1 MTKNPT
7 TARLALSLALAV
19 PAATVAAQDQAPQ
32 TFEQVAAKVQ
42 GDLDKSLAELTA
54 LREAIAAERIPL
66 GKRLSALEA
75 ELTQV
80 RSMYQDQ
87 VRQLDGRTLDL
98 SNRRGEIKARGEEAA
113 YLSNL
118 LGEYLRNFDSR
129 LHIAERKRYAAG
141 IQAATL
147 APENKTLTERQV
159 FAAQAAVLTMSLER
173 VEDALGGARFDGTAV
188 DEGGTVRNGTF
199 VLVGPSAVFRSAD
212 GVAVGSAEQRLGSL
226 EPAIVPFTNP
236 ELRTAADQIVATSV
250 GALPLDPTLG
260 NAHKMAALEDT
271 LWQHILKGGPVMWPI
286 LGIAGAALLV
296 ALAKWIALL
305 LVSNPS
311 TRAVQV
317 LLDTVR
323 QGDSAASRQA
333 AAAIRGPAGEMLS
346 AGVAHLDQPREL
358 VEEIMYE
365 TVLATRHRLNAW
377 LPFVA
382 ITSSSAP
389 LLGLLGTVT
398 GIMNTFT
405 LMTAF
410 GTGDPKTLSSG
421 ISEALIT
428 TEYGLY
434 VAIPSLLL
442 YALLSRKA
450 RRIVDRMEQCAVALV
465 NQLGKVRSGTPEPTE
480 EAAA

>member
-1 MTKNPT
+1 MFATPSH
-7 TARLALSLALAV
+7 ARLALLLTLALPTAGL
-19 PAATVAAQDQAPQ
+19 PAQEQAPT

-42 GDLDKSLAELTA
+42 KDLDQGLAELTA
-54 LREAIAAERIPL
+54 LREAIATERIPL

-80 RSMYQDQ
+80 RAQYQQQ
-87 VRQLDGRTLDL
+87 VRQLDSRTLDL
-98 SNRRGEIKARGEEAA
+98 SNQRNEIKARSEEAA

-173 VEDALGGARFDGTAV
+173 IEDALGGARFDGTAV
-188 DEGGTVRNGTF
+188 DEGGTVRNGSF

-212 GVAVGSAEQRLGSL
+212 GLAVGGAEQRLGSL

-236 ELRTAADQIVATSV
+236 ELRTTADQLVATSV
-250 GALPLDPTLG
+250 GSLPLDPTLG

-286 LGIAGAALLV
+286 LGIAAAALLV
-296 ALAKWIALL
+296 ALAKWVALL
-305 LVSNPS
+305 LVANPS
-311 TRAVQV
+311 PRRVQA
-317 LLDTVR
+317 LLDAVS
-323 QGDSAASRQA
+323 QGDHAGSRQA
-333 AAAIRGPAGEMLS
+333 AAAIGGPAGIMLS

-358 VEEIMYE
+358 VEEIMFE
-365 TVLATRHRLNAW
+365 TVLATRHRLNSW

-428 TEYGLY
+428 TEFGLY

-465 NQLGKVRSGTPEPTE
+465 NQLGKVRSGDPAPAE